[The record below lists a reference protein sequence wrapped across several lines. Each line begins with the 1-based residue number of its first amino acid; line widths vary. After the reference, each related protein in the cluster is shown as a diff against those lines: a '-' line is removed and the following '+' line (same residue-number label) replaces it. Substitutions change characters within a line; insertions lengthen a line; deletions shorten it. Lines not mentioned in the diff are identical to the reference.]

1 MSLQASNKETREKY
15 QKSFDDLPEDMLN
28 IILEFLPIKK
38 RLEILKF
45 KYSKKYIKAKL
56 QMLSD
61 TTCDLDKLWLISEN
75 YKYLLRKIY
84 EQNSPILY
92 TAPLHG
98 STFRYKSKKY
108 KNQHTASEYKD
119 MFIQLISTI
128 TDNYTKFYSKNE
140 NIKKTNKFEKQVFKL
155 FANVALIK

>member
-1 MSLQASNKETREKY
+1 MSIQSSNKETREKY

-28 IILEFLPIKK
+28 IILEYLPIKK
-38 RLEILKF
+38 RLEILKL
-45 KYSKKYIKAKL
+45 KYSKKYIKTKL
-56 QMLSD
+56 QTLSD
-61 TTCDLDKLWLISEN
+61 TTRALDKLWLISEN

-84 EQNSPILY
+84 EPNSPILY
-92 TAPLHG
+92 TIPLHA

-108 KNQHTASEYKD
+108 KNQHTSSEYKE